1 MLVRFGIICL
11 AATSVSTSMIP
22 QTMIPQIFGAC
33 TGILLL
39 VGLWTP
45 VVGTLIVVAEVW
57 IALTG
62 AEARG
67 FGDQGGLS
75 GSNWIMRKTAGLWKP
90 FVCWRPRRDLNPCY
104 RRERATTDWI
114 T

>member
-75 GSNWIMRKTAGLWKP
+75 GSNWIMRKNGG
-90 FVCWRPRRDLNPCY
+90 FVEAFCFVGVPDG
-104 RRERATTDWI
+104 I
-114 T
+114 